1 MTKWGRIKM
10 ILSSLLMIFSA
21 FLLIISQEDAFDV
34 IAALLSIY
42 LIAYAIREFHY
53 FFTLARF
60 MVGGKYLFYRAILA
74 LDFGIFAVTM
84 TRMPSEIILFFL
96 CASFIFTGVIDI
108 LKSMDSKKMG
118 GSWRLRFAKGA
129 LTILFSAL
137 CMVFLRTPDT
147 AISLLVFNLLYNAVI
162 RIITALKPAN
172 IMAIQ

>member
-60 MVGGKYLFYRAILA
+60 MVGGKHLFYRANSPWI
-74 LDFGIFAVTM
+74 
-84 TRMPSEIILFFL
+84 S
-96 CASFIFTGVIDI
+96 AS
-108 LKSMDSKKMG
+108 L
-118 GSWRLRFAKGA
+118 
-129 LTILFSAL
+129 
-137 CMVFLRTPDT
+137 P
-147 AISLLVFNLLYNAVI
+147 
-162 RIITALKPAN
+162 
-172 IMAIQ
+172 

>member
-108 LKSMDSKKMG
+108 LKSMDSKKWAEAG
-118 GSWRLRFAKGA
+118 GSVLPKVHSPFCFRRCAWFSCGRLTRPSVCSSSTCF
-129 LTILFSAL
+129 T
-137 CMVFLRTPDT
+137 TP
-147 AISLLVFNLLYNAVI
+147 
-162 RIITALKPAN
+162 
-172 IMAIQ
+172 